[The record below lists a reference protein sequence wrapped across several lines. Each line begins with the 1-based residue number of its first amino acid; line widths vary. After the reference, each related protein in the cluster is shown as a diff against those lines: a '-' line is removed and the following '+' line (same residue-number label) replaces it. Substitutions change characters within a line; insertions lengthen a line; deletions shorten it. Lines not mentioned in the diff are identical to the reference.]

1 MKNPLSSQD
10 EQILPYIRDGTFP
23 IIVAFSGGKDSI
35 AMVLYLLE
43 QAIDRRRIHL
53 HHHDVD
59 GGGPNLFD
67 WPCTKSYCKAF
78 ADAMGLSLFFSCRE
92 GGIYREIFRNSEPRQ
107 DILYQRE
114 PAGRFFRIPSDKTAI
129 NTRLKF
135 PAVSSNLLTRW
146 CSSTVKIDVL
156 HSVVADHPLYQHCLV
171 VLTGE
176 RREESPARSR
186 YLDIELYKAN
196 TKTRKA
202 IHWRPILEWPES
214 AVWEIISRWH
224 IQPHPAYMLGWSR
237 CSCQM
242 CIFSDPDIWATIASI
257 DAGKIK
263 KIAATERRLHFT
275 LYAQRNILETVAAGN
290 PLEDLDPF
298 WVDQALNHF
307 NAPIILS
314 DWQLPKGAFR
324 KEAAGAL

>member
-1 MKNPLSSQD
+1 MKDNLSFEEAD
-10 EQILPYIRDGTFP
+10 ILPYIRDGTFP
-23 IIVAFSGGKDSI
+23 IIIAFSGGKDSV
-35 AMVLYLLE
+35 AMVLFLLE
-43 QAIDRRRIHL
+43 QGIDRRRIHL

-67 WPCTKSYCKAF
+67 WPCTKSYCEAF
-78 ADAMGLSLFFSCRE
+78 ADTMGLSLFFSHRE
-92 GGIYREIFRNSEPRQ
+92 GGIYREIFRTNEPRQ

-114 PAGRFFRIPSDKTAI
+114 PGGQYFRIPSDKAAI

-156 HSVVADHPLYQHCLV
+156 LSVVAHHPLYQHRLV

-176 RREESPARSR
+176 RRQESPARSK
-186 YLDIELYKAN
+186 YVEAELYKAN
-196 TKTRKA
+196 TKSRKV
-202 IHWRPILEWPES
+202 IHWRPILDWPES
-214 AVWEIISRWH
+214 AVWEIMSRWH
-224 IQPHPAYMLGWSR
+224 IQPHPAYMLGWNR
-237 CSCQM
+237 CSCQI

-257 DAGKIK
+257 DYRKIE
-263 KIAATERRLHFT
+263 KIAAIETELNFT
-275 LYAQRNILETVAAGN
+275 LYSERKIVEIVAAGT
-290 PLEDLDPF
+290 PLKDLDPI
-298 WVDQALNHF
+298 WIDQSLSHF
-307 NAPIILS
+307 EAPIILS

>member
-1 MKNPLSSQD
+1 MKHSLSLDGQ
-10 EQILPYIRDGTFP
+10 QILPYIRDGTFP
-23 IIVAFSGGKDSI
+23 IIIAFSGGKDSI

-43 QAIDRRRIHL
+43 QGVDRRRIHL

-78 ADAMGLSLFFSCRE
+78 ADAMGLSLFFSYRE
-92 GGIYREIFRNSEPRQ
+92 GGIYRELFRNAEPRQ

-114 PAGRFFRIPSDKTAI
+114 PGDRYFRIPSDKNAI

-146 CSSTVKIDVL
+146 CSSTAKIDVL
-156 HSVVADHPLYQHCLV
+156 ASVVVHHPLYQDRLM

-176 RREESPARSR
+176 RREESHARSR
-186 YLDIELYKAN
+186 YREVGPYIAHTMSRDVV
-196 TKTRKA
+196 
-202 IHWRPILEWPES
+202 HWRPILNWPES

-224 IQPHPAYMLGWSR
+224 VQLHPAYTLGWNR
-237 CSCQM
+237 CSCQI
-242 CIFSDPDIWATIASI
+242 CIFGDPDIWATVAAV
-257 DAGKIK
+257 DPGKIR

-275 LYAQRNILETVAAGN
+275 LYAQRNIIDTVAVGS
-290 PLEDLDPF
+290 PFKDLDPF
-298 WVDQALNHF
+298 WVDQALSQF

-314 DWQLPKGAFR
+314 DWQLPRGAFR